1 MEQFKSFIT
10 EEKDSDYRILVL
22 SVEHGDK
29 SITSKRIKEEANKL
43 NLPNYVAQIDGSY
56 IKYDNGKHT
65 IYSIDDVDDDK
76 GFELDSSTVVFIRG
90 TPTKDSSLD
99 LISEIERLGLCCVN
113 SRTSISIA
121 ADKYRSYIRLKD
133 YGLTQPKTVLVPN
146 VDSIEKSFE
155 SLDTKFPIILK
166 TLRGSKG
173 VGVLFVESER
183 ALTSII
189 QLIFKTD
196 SNADLI
202 IQEYIKTEFD
212 VRVMILNG
220 NIVATMQRDV
230 LEGDFRS
237 NYSQGAKVKKYNLT
251 KLEIG
256 QSLLAAKSV
265 GGILSAVD
273 FIPSSDPKNKPPYIL
288 EVNSSPGTE
297 GIEEASGKNIVKE
310 ILEHFKNS
318 KMRHTVPT
326 QCGWEEVVS
335 IKPFGD
341 LIAKFDT
348 GNSVFPVL
356 HAEDIKIKGKKITF
370 THEEKTIT
378 TNLVGKYV
386 SVTGGGED
394 ERPVVELEFKFAGT
408 NYGKIKIG
416 LDDRSRMNTSVL
428 MNRKLMNKL
437 NVMINP
443 QQKYVITTPF
453 TLDK

>member
-65 IYSIDDVDDDK
+65 IYSIDDDK

>member
-1 MEQFKSFIT
+1 MEQFKSYIT
-10 EEKDSDYRILVL
+10 EVKNEPYRIVVL

-29 SITSKRIKEEANKL
+29 AITSKRIKEEADKL
-43 NLPNYVAQIDGSY
+43 NLSNYVIPIQGAY
-56 IKYDNGKHT
+56 IKHDNGKHT
-65 IYSIDDVDDDK
+65 IHSVDDDK
-76 GFELDSSTVVFIRG
+76 GFELDSSTVVFVRG
-90 TPTKDSSLD
+90 TPSKDSSLD
-99 LISEIERLGLCCVN
+99 LISELERLGVCCVN
-113 SRTSISIA
+113 SRTSIAIA

-133 YGLTQPKTVLVPN
+133 YGLNQPKTVLVPN
-146 VDSIEKSFE
+146 EDSIEKSFE
-155 SLDTKFPIILK
+155 NLDTKFPIILK

-183 ALTSII
+183 ALNSVV

-196 SNADLI
+196 PETDLL
-202 IQEYIKTEFD
+202 IQEYIKTDFD
-212 VRVMILNG
+212 VRVLILDG
-220 NIVATMQRDV
+220 KIVATMQRDV

-237 NYSQGAKVKKYNLT
+237 NYSQGAKVKKYNLSE
-251 KLEIG
+251 LETE

-273 FIPSSDPKNKPPYIL
+273 FIPSSDPKNKPPYML

-310 ILEHFKNS
+310 ILEHFNNP
-318 KMRHTVPT
+318 KMRYTVPT
-326 QCGWEEVVS
+326 ECGWEEVVS
-335 IKPFGD
+335 IKPFGN
-341 LIAKFDT
+341 LVAKFDT
-348 GNSVFPVL
+348 GNAIYPVL
-356 HAEDIKIKGKKITF
+356 HAEDIEIKGKKITF

-378 TNLVGKYV
+378 TNLIGKYV

-408 NYGKIKIG
+408 NYGKVKIG
-416 LDDRSRMNTSVL
+416 LDDRTRMNTSVL

-443 QQKYVITTPF
+443 QKKYVITTPF
-453 TLDK
+453 TLDN

>member
-29 SITSKRIKEEANKL
+29 SITSKRIKEEADKL

-65 IYSIDDVDDDK
+65 IYSIDDDK

-90 TPTKDSSLD
+90 TPVKDSSLD

-133 YGLTQPKTVLVPN
+133 YGLNQPKTVLVPN

-251 KLEIG
+251 KLETG

-273 FIPSSDPKNKPPYIL
+273 FIPSSDPKNKPPYML

-356 HAEDIKIKGKKITF
+356 HAEDIKIKGNKITF

-394 ERPVVELEFKFAGT
+394 ERPVVELEFEFAGT

-416 LDDRSRMNTSVL
+416 LDDRTRMNTSVL

-453 TLDK
+453 TLDN